1 MHIAVIFFCL
11 IVSIT
16 ITNATNQYLGC
27 FIDQIGK
34 RDLTIFI
41 DDYEQLTPR
50 ECIIRCQKR
59 NYPYAALQYGS
70 ECRCGQHYGSY
81 GQASEDECDHLC
93 STSEKCGGYRRN
105 SVYRVNNSLNEY
117 KTISTCQNNL
127 VGYLGCFPTV
137 SLQISMNAVDSLK
150 ECIHQCTG
158 KYIYAGV
165 ANGNLCYCG
174 NELIVPLTNS
184 NQCNIQC
191 NSSSDITRMDCCGG
205 QDVSS
210 VYHIPNY
217 QSSLLKDQP
226 ETIIR
231 AINDSTQTSH
241 ATVISTEFITSSP
254 SYSSAAISSSTHL
267 SSSAIYTTSS
277 TLNNTYSS
285 IYTSLMMSSVS
296 SATLTSSGT
305 ILTTLLT
312 TSHLN
317 TNTASTVLAG
327 TTSATSISSTSS
339 FQSSTNHV
347 TTIASSITST
357 PSISSSFHTVTS
369 EHTGGTTMTTI
380 FSTPSS
386 SVSFGSSITSMKPT
400 VTFTSTHTDS
410 SSFSTIS
417 SLTNTLSSTSLISTV
432 ITTNSQYTS
441 PTISSSSTQ
450 ITTAVPERSSSGRSI
465 VTALFSSTSTF
476 ASSSST
482 YVRAQTTMTSSFPP
496 DITTQTTITTTTT
509 TTTTASTTISLSFL
523 ISTILIVN
531 ASQTFDPYS
540 NTTRESIRQNL
551 IQVMNLA
558 FLCYSNP
565 SAVNCTQTKQRNKR
579 QTCASGYNVNLVSNI
594 TEISTITPKKYQ
606 TNYTVLDSC
615 NGNQSV
621 APVLVKSA
629 TDRLSRAQI
638 TNLLGYD
645 YENEFIRSTT
655 IATTNPVS
663 DQKLWIIGAVLGP
676 VAFTIL
682 LIFIFCYLHYKCRP
696 RHTNQLLAKPIRTA
710 PALTQSTTNPP
721 VPSEALTELP
731 AASVTD
737 KSVHILTKHD
747 PLVGA
752 STSLQHLTP
761 TDSNGSTNQIIQQ
774 ATTTRIPMDEIRRQN
789 DVERWRNKLRL
800 QEQHHVSNDFI

>member
-27 FIDQIGK
+27 FIDQIGE

-59 NYPYAALQYGS
+59 NYPYAAIQYGS

-105 SVYRVNNSLNEY
+105 SVYRVDNSLNEY

-127 VGYLGCFPTV
+127 AGYLGCFPAV
-137 SLQISMNAVDSLK
+137 SLQINMNAVDSLK
-150 ECIHQCTG
+150 ECIHECTG

-174 NELIVPLTNS
+174 NELIVPLRNS
-184 NQCNIQC
+184 DQCNIQC
-191 NSSSDITRMDCCGG
+191 NSSSDTTRMDCCGG

-210 VYHIPNY
+210 VYHILNY

-241 ATVISTEFITSSP
+241 ATMISTEFITSSP
-254 SYSSAAISSSTHL
+254 SHSSTAISSSTHL
-267 SSSAIYTTSS
+267 SPSAMYTTSS

-285 IYTSLMMSSVS
+285 IHTSLMMSSVS
-296 SATLTSSGT
+296 STTLTSSST
-305 ILTTLLT
+305 ILATLLT

-317 TNTASTVLAG
+317 TNTASTVLTG
-327 TTSATSISSTSS
+327 TTSATSISSASS
-339 FQSSTNHV
+339 SQSSTNHV

-357 PSISSSFHTVTS
+357 PSISSSFHTGTS
-369 EHTGGTTMTTI
+369 EHTGGITMTTI

-386 SVSFGSSITSMKPT
+386 SVSFGTSITSMKPT
-400 VTFTSTHTDS
+400 VTFSSTHTDS
-410 SSFSTIS
+410 SPSSMIS
-417 SLTNTLSSTSLISTV
+417 SLTNTHHSTSTISTV
-432 ITTNSQYTS
+432 ITTNSQHAS
-441 PTISSSSTQ
+441 PTISLSSTQ
-450 ITTAVPERSSSGRSI
+450 ITTAVPEQSSSGRSI
-465 VTALFSSTSTF
+465 VTALFSSTNTF
-476 ASSSST
+476 ASSSSI
-482 YVRAQTTMTSSFPP
+482 YVRTQTTMTSSFPP
-496 DITTQTTITTTTT
+496 DITTQTTTTT
-509 TTTTASTTISLSFL
+509 TTTTASTTISPSFI
-523 ISTILIVN
+523 ISTVLIVN
-531 ASQTFDPYS
+531 ASQTFDPNANS
-540 NTTRESIRQNL
+540 TRESIRQNL

-621 APVLVKSA
+621 APILVKSA
-629 TDRLSRAQI
+629 TDKLSRAQI
-638 TNLLGYD
+638 TSLLGYD

-655 IATTNPVS
+655 IATTNPVP

-682 LIFIFCYLHYKCRP
+682 LIFVFCYLHYKCRP

-710 PALTQSTTNPP
+710 PALTQSTTTPP
-721 VPSEALTELP
+721 VPNEVLTELS
-731 AASVTD
+731 AASGAD
-737 KSVHILTKHD
+737 KSVHILMKHD

-761 TDSNGSTNQIIQQ
+761 TDSNGSANQIIQQ
-774 ATTTRIPMDEIRRQN
+774 AATTRIPMDEIRRQN